1 MAMTS
6 PGQKKG
12 GRYQPMSE
20 INVTP
25 MVDVMLV
32 LLIIFMVTAPL
43 LTQGV
48 PVDLPDSEAK
58 SLPEDNRPIEVTINQ
73 NGAIFIGDTDTPIDD
88 RELIVRLKAITGNR
102 TDARIYI
109 RGDSAN
115 SYGRVMEVIGA
126 INAAG
131 FRQVALVTERP
142 R

>member
-1 MAMTS
+1 MAMS
-6 PGQKKG
+6 QPGQKKG
-12 GRYQPMSE
+12 GRYTPMSE

-25 MVDVMLV
+25 FVDVMLV

-48 PVDLPDSEAK
+48 PIDLPDADARA
-58 SLPEDNRPIEVTINQ
+58 LPEDNTPIEVSINQ
-73 NGAIFIGDTDTPIDD
+73 NGAIFIGDTDTPIDE

-109 RGDSAN
+109 RGDSTN
-115 SYGRVMEVIGA
+115 SYGRVMEVVGA

-131 FRQVALVTERP
+131 FQQVALVTEQP

>member
-1 MAMTS
+1 MAMS

-12 GRYQPMSE
+12 GRYQPMAE

-25 MVDVMLV
+25 LVDVMLV

-48 PVDLPDSEAK
+48 PVDLPESDARA
-58 SLPEDNRPIEVTINQ
+58 LPDDNKPIEVTINQ
-73 NGAIFIGDTDTPIDD
+73 NGAIFIGDTDTPIED

-109 RGDSAN
+109 RGDKAN

-131 FRQVALVTERP
+131 FRQVALVTERE